1 MKKTDFAKTLT
12 CFLSQYLPGERNV
25 STNTIKSY
33 RDTLKQLIS
42 FIDSELHIHPE
53 HLIFNQ
59 IKAETIRSF
68 LKYIETSKNVSIN
81 TRNQRLAAI
90 HSFYRYVQ
98 LENPEIMFECQRILA
113 IPFKKHEVKPI
124 DYLTEEN
131 LRHIF
136 DQPNINTTKG
146 RRDLTMMVLL
156 YDTGARVQELIDLK
170 VEDIRLS
177 KPATI
182 LLTGKG
188 RKKRYVPI
196 MGKTYDLLKTYLEEN
211 HLLDNGKQNHSLFYN
226 TSRNPFSRPGITYIL
241 EKNLKK
247 AKQLNPEILFPDKLK
262 PHMMR
267 HTKAIHLLEA
277 GVNLI
282 YIRDILGHVSVS
294 TTEHYA
300 RVNSDLKRKALESAY
315 MEVVPKDIPIWDEDT
330 NLLNW
335 LQDFCR

>member
-1 MKKTDFAKTLT
+1 MKETDFAKTLT
-12 CFLSQYLPGERNV
+12 RFLSQYLPGQRNL

-33 RDTLKQLIS
+33 RDTLKQLIT

-53 HLIFNQ
+53 HLTFNQ
-59 IKAETIRSF
+59 IQAETIQSF
-68 LKYIETSKNVSIN
+68 LKYIGISKKVSIN

-98 LENPEIMFECQRILA
+98 LENPEIMFECQRILS
-113 IPFKKHEVKPI
+113 IPFKKGEIKPI
-124 DYLTEEN
+124 DYLTEES
-131 LRHIF
+131 LRYIF
-136 DQPNINTTKG
+136 DQPNTNTAKG
-146 RRDLTMMVLL
+146 RRDLTMMVVL

-196 MGKTYDLLKTYLEEN
+196 MGKTYDLLKNYLEEN
-211 HLLDNGKQNHSLFYN
+211 HLLDNGKQNHPLFYN
-226 TSRNPFSRPGITYIL
+226 TNRYPFSRPGITYIL

-262 PHMMR
+262 PHIMR

-282 YIRDILGHVSVS
+282 YIRDILGHVSVT

-315 MEVVPKDIPIWDEDT
+315 MEVVSKDIPIWDEDT

-335 LQDFCR
+335 LQNFCR

>member
-1 MKKTDFAKTLT
+1 MKETDFAKTLT
-12 CFLSQYLPGERNV
+12 RFLSQYLPRQRNV

-33 RDTLKQLIS
+33 RDTLKQLINY
-42 FIDSELHIHPE
+42 IDSELHIHPE
-53 HLIFNQ
+53 HLTFNQ
-59 IKAETIRSF
+59 IKAETIKSF
-68 LKYIETSKNVSIN
+68 LKYIETSKRVSIN

-98 LENPEIMFECQRILA
+98 LENPEMMFECQRILC
-113 IPFKKHEVKPI
+113 ISFKKAEIKPI
-124 DYLTEEN
+124 DYLTEES
-131 LRHIF
+131 LRCIF
-136 DQPNINTTKG
+136 DQPNTNTAKG
-146 RRDLTMMVLL
+146 RRNLTMMVLL

-170 VEDIRLS
+170 IEDIRLS

-196 MGKTYDLLKTYLEEN
+196 MGKTYDLLKNYLEEN
-211 HLLDNGKQNHSLFYN
+211 HLLDNGKQKHPLFYN
-226 TSRNPFSRPGITYIL
+226 SNRYPFSRPGITYIL

-247 AKQLNPEILFPDKLK
+247 AKQSNTEILFPDKLS

-277 GVNLI
+277 GVNLV

-300 RVNSDLKRKALESAY
+300 RVNSELKRKALESAY
-315 MEVVPKDIPIWDEDT
+315 MEVVSKDIPIWDEDT

>member
-1 MKKTDFAKTLT
+1 MKLTDFAKTLT
-12 CFLSQYLPGERNV
+12 QYLSQYLPGHRNV

-33 RDTLKQLIS
+33 RDTFKQLLTFCNTELNIS
-42 FIDSELHIHPE
+42 PE
-53 HLIFNQ
+53 FLTLDK
-59 IKAETIRSF
+59 IKTETIQNF
-68 LKYIETSKNVSIN
+68 LLWLEKSKGISIN

-98 LENPEIMFECQRILA
+98 LENPQIMFECQKILC
-113 IPFKKHEVKPI
+113 IPFKKREIKPI
-124 DYLTEEN
+124 DFLTQESIKILFE
-131 LRHIF
+131 
-136 DQPNINTTKG
+136 QPDTNTQKG

-156 YDTGARVQELIDLK
+156 YDTGARIQELIDLK
-170 VEDIRLS
+170 VGNIRLS
-177 KPATI
+177 KPATV

-188 RKKRYVPI
+188 NKKRYVPI
-196 MGKTYDLLKTYLEEN
+196 MGRTIDLIKNYLVEN
-211 HLLDNGKQNHSLFYN
+211 HLLDNGKQNHPLFYN
-226 TSRNPFSRPGITYIL
+226 SGRQPFTRPGITYIL

-247 AKQLNPEILFPDKLK
+247 AKELYPEILFPDKLK

-282 YIRDILGHVSVS
+282 YIRDLLGHVNVS

-300 RVNSDLKRKALESAY
+300 KTNSEIKRKALESAY
-315 MEVVPKDIPIWDEDT
+315 MEVVKQDVPVWDEDT
-330 NLLNW
+330 DLVNW